1 MELTEF
7 NAQMKNVKNMTQEEQ
22 TKFINEVFYSAIQ
35 YVGVASFTNNFKY
48 FSEKSKELIY
58 FKIGFTFKD
67 IYSNN
72 FYTLTSKTRFFVF
85 VKNTEEF
92 DIDAVFSTLSLED
105 LSIISKTPSI
115 YNKIKKYARLYLSFL
130 NSIFNRINDDDELL
144 QVFKQSNVFVQQYI
158 LDEFDKNF
166 VEKDKKLSFLII
178 RRFAYL
184 LRDVNDVVGIGYD
197 YPYYTYYAK
206 MLEARR
212 EFRQTIQNEFMYNK
226 MKKYY
231 THYSRRFKDF
241 ISVWLTYK
249 CFILEDEEMYEEF
262 IRKLRQFG
270 MNETI
275 STYYFERLSKE
286 DFLKEKDKPILD
298 SLLMYRKI
306 KGVR

>member
-1 MELTEF
+1 M
-7 NAQMKNVKNMTQEEQ
+7 
-22 TKFINEVFYSAIQ
+22 
-35 YVGVASFTNNFKY
+35 
-48 FSEKSKELIY
+48 
-58 FKIGFTFKD
+58 
-67 IYSNN
+67 
-72 FYTLTSKTRFFVF
+72 
-85 VKNTEEF
+85 
-92 DIDAVFSTLSLED
+92 
-105 LSIISKTPSI
+105 
-115 YNKIKKYARLYLSFL
+115 
-130 NSIFNRINDDDELL
+130 
-144 QVFKQSNVFVQQYI
+144 
-158 LDEFDKNF
+158 
-166 VEKDKKLSFLII
+166 
-178 RRFAYL
+178 